1 MKKVMM
7 MLAIGSIF
15 LLSANGIFA
24 ATVRCTVTEITD
36 SVVILDCGKGT
47 AKIRKG
53 DKLKVKT
60 TKKAAV
66 EGC

>member
-7 MLAIGSIF
+7 MVVIGASF
-15 LLSANGIFA
+15 LLSANGVFA

-36 SVVILDCGKGT
+36 SVVILDCGKGA
-47 AKIRKG
+47 AKIKKG
-53 DKLKVKT
+53 DKVKVKT
-60 TKKAAV
+60 AKKAAV

>member
-7 MLAIGSIF
+7 MVVIGASF
-15 LLSANGIFA
+15 LLHANGVFA

-47 AKIRKG
+47 SKIKKG
-53 DKLKVKT
+53 DKVKVKT
-60 TKKAAV
+60 AKKAAV